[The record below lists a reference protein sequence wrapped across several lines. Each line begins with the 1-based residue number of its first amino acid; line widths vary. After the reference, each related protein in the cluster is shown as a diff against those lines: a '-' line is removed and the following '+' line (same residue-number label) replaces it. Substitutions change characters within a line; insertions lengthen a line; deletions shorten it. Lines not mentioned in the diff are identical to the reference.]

1 MAIKDFID
9 KFRDDIRKPEKVVV
23 NPKWDADYVQLTT
36 LQVLK
41 LLIINKLILR
51 HDGAEKIHELSEKA
65 KNKKLKGDP
74 HYNPAPA
81 EIAVYTMAMVTGDE
95 VLDVMRVDEKMA
107 DYLLLRP
114 EFIIFSPS
122 EIAVKPRDKYINGK
136 FVIENEKEKTDTE
149 PTQHTEPS

>member
-1 MAIKDFID
+1 
-9 KFRDDIRKPEKVVV
+9 
-23 NPKWDADYVQLTT
+23 
-36 LQVLK
+36 
-41 LLIINKLILR
+41 
-51 HDGAEKIHELSEKA
+51 
-65 KNKKLKGDP
+65 
-74 HYNPAPA
+74 
-81 EIAVYTMAMVTGDE
+81 VYTMAMVTGDE